1 MVRVHLKPR
10 RAAPFFGRHPWV
22 YAGAIE
28 RVEGAPKDGDV
39 VDLVSSADNFVARG
53 FWNSQS
59 KIRVRL
65 ASWDQAVEIDD
76 AFFRDRL
83 EAAIRLR
90 RDILGMTGPR
100 QACRLV
106 FSESDGLP
114 GLIVDQYDRWL
125 TVQFTGLGI
134 ALRRDVIA
142 DLLMDIVKPEGIYLR
157 TERGIGQLEGLALR
171 DGLLRG
177 SVPSEPITIDDQGIE
192 VLVHL
197 SEGQKTGFYLDQ
209 RDNRVRVA
217 RLAKGRR
224 VLDAFCYTG
233 GFGLHAAR
241 AGATEVV
248 GIDVSEPALALAR
261 RNAEVNGLAN
271 MSFRKSDVFD
281 ALDELVAAEERFG
294 LVVLDPPKFARAGHA
309 VEDALRG
316 YRRLQ
321 LQALKLLEDD
331 GVLVICCCSGL
342 ISRDMLL
349 ELLAQ
354 LSADQR
360 RGVQVLQTSGPS
372 PDHPVIAT
380 CPETSYLK
388 CVICRAV
395 GAPVGAPAGVP
406 TDSALVKPEAA
417 SNPDAGVKP
426 DAVAGGTS

>member
-28 RVEGAPKDGDV
+28 RVDGDPKDGDV

-65 ASWDQAVEIDD
+65 ASWDPAVPLDD

-134 ALRRDVIA
+134 ALRRDAIA

-177 SVPSEPITIDDQGIE
+177 TVPAEPITIDDQGIQ

-209 RDNRVRVA
+209 RNNRVAVA

-261 RNAEVNGLAN
+261 RNAEINGLAN

-281 ALDELVAAEERFG
+281 ALDDLVAAQERFG

-309 VEDALRG
+309 VDDALRG

-321 LQALKLLEDD
+321 SQAMKLLDDD
-331 GVLVICCCSGL
+331 GILVICCCSGL

-395 GAPVGAPAGVP
+395 GTPPTMVGSADASGTVGASTEAK
-406 TDSALVKPEAA
+406 SAL
-417 SNPDAGVKP
+417 VKP